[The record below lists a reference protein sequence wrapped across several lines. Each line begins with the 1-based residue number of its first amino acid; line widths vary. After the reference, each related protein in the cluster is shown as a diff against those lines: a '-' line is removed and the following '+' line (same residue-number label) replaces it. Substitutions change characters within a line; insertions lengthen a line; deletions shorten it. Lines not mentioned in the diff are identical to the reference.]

1 MDHSTLKKKPAMT
14 LHIQK
19 FVDRLRG
26 AEARGTKDYVMSLNE
41 AKDLHADITRLL
53 LELENLRIQ
62 AEKAKTEEVITVE
75 VGGGRF

>member
-1 MDHSTLKKKPAMT
+1 MT

-26 AEARGTKDYVMSLNE
+26 SEARGTKDYVMSLNE

-53 LELENLRIQ
+53 LELENLRTQ
-62 AEKAKTEEVITVE
+62 AEKAKTEEVISIE

>member
-1 MDHSTLKKKPAMT
+1 MT